1 MSIMTDM
8 QIIFVAL
15 LIITFGSPVLI
26 ATLMKKS
33 KIDKS
38 TVLHV
43 EKEKK

>member
-26 ATLMKKS
+26 VMLMKKA
-33 KIDKS
+33 KMNKS
-38 TVLHV
+38 AAINT
-43 EKEKK
+43 EKEKE